1 MRRKYW
7 KSSSV
12 LSGDYT
18 MPMSM
23 ANDEQH
29 GVYALQAGVFPFR
42 RGKAPFLDNCLIF
55 LKLVCFGA
63 L

>member
-1 MRRKYW
+1 
-7 KSSSV
+7 
-12 LSGDYT
+12 